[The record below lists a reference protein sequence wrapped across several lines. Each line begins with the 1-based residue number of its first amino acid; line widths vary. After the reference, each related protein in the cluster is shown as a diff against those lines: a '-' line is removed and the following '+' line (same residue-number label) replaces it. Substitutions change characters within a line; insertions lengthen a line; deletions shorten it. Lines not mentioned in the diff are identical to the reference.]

1 MYMTIID
8 NEIITA
14 NVLFCQIEDVNF
26 SRLENALPLYVF

>member
-14 NVLFCQIEDVNF
+14 NVLFSQIEDVNF
-26 SRLENALPLYVF
+26 SHLENALPLYVF